1 VAVQTNGFG
10 FSFETSRNLSV
21 AAISVVVQLRLWS
34 WVIVVQRPFFSGK
47 PGWVR
52 SRAWIWLFS
61 YTLGLGSRDSQL
73 RSNRR
78 VGAALAGRLN
88 DPAAEGDLLCG
99 TVSGQ
104 PLLDLAMLLGGNG
117 QGGFGTRQSSAV

>member
-1 VAVQTNGFG
+1 MAARSVAVP
-10 FSFETSRNLSV
+10 
-21 AAISVVVQLRLWS
+21 LRLWL

-47 PGWVR
+47 PGWVP
-52 SRAWIWLFS
+52 SSAWIWLFWS
-61 YTLGLGSRDSQL
+61 TLVLGSRDCHL

-104 PLLDLAMLLGGNG
+104 SLLDLAMLLGGDG
-117 QGGFGTRQSSAV
+117 QGGFGARKSSAGCAGCGA